1 MCYCFSFLLKRT
13 TFIFKHF
20 RLYIEVSVFQF
31 SVCILAKKKK
41 QFVCIAQPMSRT
53 ALSAMHPSYCHVAL
67 FHSLL
72 HCRTECWWL
81 FHFSCALV
89 LISPDIDMLPP
100 CATCQVKEMS
110 SWNSDTCSTK
120 GLIFLNRNRFNV
132 KNIIRSINQF
142 LVFFFH
148 FSHFVYFFINVR
160 S

>member
-1 MCYCFSFLLKRT
+1 
-13 TFIFKHF
+13 
-20 RLYIEVSVFQF
+20 
-31 SVCILAKKKK
+31 
-41 QFVCIAQPMSRT
+41 MSRT

-120 GLIFLNRNRFNV
+120 GLIFLNRNRNRFNV

-142 LVFFFH
+142 LVFFFIFLILFI
-148 FSHFVYFFINVR
+148 FSLTYDHKHHTSIYLEPNVYIKNIFLKKWLSDSPNRTSIANDG
-160 S
+160 